1 MNGGS
6 LDRGPLQPLKKS
18 ITAKSKLL
26 TALVESV
33 LLRFVGFR
41 TLLESELDI
50 EVISAS
56 LTEIGLQA
64 NIDLALVG
72 DGPGQ
77 NLFATIPNLK
87 VMRPDLSVIITGSSA
102 DDKIMLNA
110 IVCGTSRYVFDGSPP
125 SEFARAIR
133 TLSQGSKA
141 PFGLRGECFR
151 CS

>member
-6 LDRGPLQPLKKS
+6 LDRGPLQRLKKS
-18 ITAKSKLL
+18 ITSKSKLL

-64 NIDLALVG
+64 NIDLALAG

-87 VMRPDLSVIITGSSA
+87 VMRPDLSVIIIGPVRMTRSCSTPLFA
-102 DDKIMLNA
+102 EQAVMCLMDRRPANLR
-110 IVCGTSRYVFDGSPP
+110 VR
-125 SEFARAIR
+125 FAR
-133 TLSQGSKA
+133 
-141 PFGLRGECFR
+141 
-151 CS
+151 